1 MSFIGDYKQG
11 QNVFVAAFRLLQTV
25 VVTVLNDNDNP
36 FISEKSL
43 DKSEDKLSM
52 LRSLQNSTSITP
64 VSQTTL
70 SLGTQKES
78 HSPSTSSQQSSL
90 LFNEKPIEKVK
101 RTKEWYTK
109 ATYYLHMILVK
120 IFSITRQQYSQE
132 QKHSQVSVNNFSIEM
147 KEIEMFD
154 VNVDRVGSY
163 FLSIFR
169 FH

>member
-1 MSFIGDYKQG
+1 MVLLTGDYKQG

-36 FISEKSL
+36 FISEKSF

-52 LRSLQNSTSITP
+52 LRSLQNSTLSTT
-64 VSQTTL
+64 VSQTSL
-70 SLGTQKES
+70 SLRPQKTES
-78 HSPSTSSQQSSL
+78 SSSSPQQDSL
-90 LFNEKPIEKVK
+90 FFNEKSIEKVK

-132 QKHSQVSVNNFSIEM
+132 QKNSQVSIDTFFIEM
-147 KEIEMFD
+147 KEIEIFD
-154 VNVDRVGSY
+154 VDS
-163 FLSIFR
+163 
-169 FH
+169 

>member
-1 MSFIGDYKQG
+1 MVLLTGDYKQG

-36 FISEKSL
+36 FISEKSF

-52 LRSLQNSTSITP
+52 LRSLQNSTSSTT
-64 VSQTTL
+64 VSQTSL
-70 SLGTQKES
+70 SLRPQKTES
-78 HSPSTSSQQSSL
+78 SSSSPQQDSL
-90 LFNEKPIEKVK
+90 FFNEKSIEKVK

-132 QKHSQVSVNNFSIEM
+132 QKNSQVSIDTFFIEM
-147 KEIEMFD
+147 KEIEIFD
-154 VNVDRVGSY
+154 VDS
-163 FLSIFR
+163 
-169 FH
+169 